1 MRIEFAE
8 EGHEYRVDGRRV
20 PSVTQ
25 VLAPLYDLDC
35 IPAAVL
41 AHKRAIGQAV
51 HRAIEFELQ
60 DDLDETTLHPEV
72 APYMAGWRK
81 WRIDRG
87 FELIA
92 SEKRVAHLVYGY
104 AGTLDLRGRLTKK
117 FPRERTVPGP
127 TIIDLKTTFDIA
139 DAIGLQLA
147 AYKNA
152 YGAEAHGDKR
162 LALQLKPDGT
172 YREKFFDDPKDW
184 PVFLAF
190 LTTKNWKELHK

>member
-25 VLAPLYDLDC
+25 VLAPLYDLDA
-35 IPAAVL
+35 IPPAVL
-41 AHKRAIGQAV
+41 SHKRAIGQAV
-51 HRAIEFELQ
+51 HRAIEFDLQ
-60 DDLDETTLHPEV
+60 DDLDEATLHPEV

-87 FELIA
+87 FESFA
-92 SEKRVAHLVYGY
+92 SEKRVAHPIYGY
-104 AGTLDLRGRLTKK
+104 AGTLDLHGRITKK
-117 FPRERTVPGP
+117 LFPEKHAPGETV
-127 TIIDLKTTFDIA
+127 IDLKTTFDIA
-139 DAIGLQLA
+139 DAVGLQLA
-147 AYKNA
+147 AYQNA
-152 YGAEAHGDKR
+152 LGPQAKSDKR

-172 YREKFFDDPKDW
+172 YFERWFADPKDW

-190 LTTKNWKELHK
+190 LTCMNWKEIHK